1 MKPILLILLF
11 FVAAN
16 VDAQSNKKDTI
27 TFCYIKYPVPEGC
40 ISEPNSSVKC
50 DGWKLSWIYLSA
62 EMLQTVP
69 DQLVSQMA
77 GQLKKFKKEA
87 ITCYL
92 LFNPAKGYKLSFKS
106 EDGTAYQLI
115 AYGIANEQP
124 VIVQLSLT
132 KEPKSNED
140 IPEFA
145 RQIIRLTR

>member
-1 MKPILLILLF
+1 MKSFLFILFLV
-11 FVAAN
+11 VAAN
-16 VDAQSNKKDTI
+16 AVGQTDKRDTV
-27 TFCYIKYPVPEGC
+27 TFCYIKYPVPAGC
-40 ISEPNSSVKC
+40 TSEPNSSVKC

-69 DQLVSQMA
+69 EQLVNQMA

-92 LFNPAKGYKLSFKS
+92 LYNPAKGYRLSYKTG
-106 EDGTAYQLI
+106 DGTAYQMI

-124 VIVQLSLT
+124 VILQLSLT

-145 RQIIRLTR
+145 RQMIRLTK